1 MKFRKALTLPSETT
15 FAIEMYVIAYYLPKQ
30 LYWIVYPSN
39 GAAAAAIMVEEDKKK
54 Q

>member
-1 MKFRKALTLPSETT
+1 MKFRKAFRDSVCNWNVT
-15 FAIEMYVIAYYLPKQ
+15 AYYLPKQ

-39 GAAAAAIMVEEDKKK
+39 GAAAAAAIMVEEDKKK